1 MPLLSDTDLWEK
13 ILYNLEEYSDSGEV
27 PAYDSD
33 FIIGFAESQL
43 PIYYNEIIQEWTDL
57 PAKYRDTWHDYG
69 TEDNTTIY
77 DLMTRDLYNYYETR
91 TSKILDEIQEER
103 NNGQTR

>member
-1 MPLLSDTDLWEK
+1 MPLLGDTDLWEL
-13 ILYNLEEYSDSGEV
+13 ILHNLEEYSDSGEI
-27 PAYDSD
+27 PAYDTD

-43 PIYYNEIIQEWTDL
+43 PIYYNEIVQEWSDL
-57 PAKYRDTWHDYG
+57 PAEYRDTWHDYG

-91 TSKILDEIQEER
+91 TSKILDQIQEER